1 MKQIKLLLLIGML
14 LPALAVAGEVYKWV
28 DEEGNVHFGDRPQ
41 PNVKAETVK
50 IDKHIPDQNYRD
62 RMQSIKQNA
71 ESRREA
77 SVEKKVEQ
85 QKLSEQN
92 VSRCQDAKRRLY
104 PLKQKIRVFN
114 YDDVGE
120 RKYID
125 DEDRTSRIKALEA
138 IVKESCK

>member
-50 IDKHIPDQNYRD
+50 IDKHTPDQHYRD

-92 VSRCQDAKRRLY
+92 TSRCQDAKRRLY

-114 YDDVGE
+114 YDDAGE

-125 DEDRTSRIKALEA
+125 DEDRTSKIKALEA
-138 IVKESCK
+138 IVKASCK